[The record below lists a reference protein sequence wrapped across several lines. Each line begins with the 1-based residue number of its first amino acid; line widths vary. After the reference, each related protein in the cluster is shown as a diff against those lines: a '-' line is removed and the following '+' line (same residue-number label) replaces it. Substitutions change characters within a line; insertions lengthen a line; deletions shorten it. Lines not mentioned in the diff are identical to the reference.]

1 MVAPRLWNDLSS
13 DLRNAA
19 TVTVFKFNRI
29 PFIVKLISGAV
40 VEGQDVVLVFYIN
53 TVNVCSMIFFRNPFV
68 LFILTSLF
76 YIF

>member
-13 DLRNAA
+13 DLRDAA
-19 TVTVFKFNRI
+19 TVTVFKSNRI

-53 TVNVCSMIFFRNPFV
+53 TVNVCSMIF
-68 LFILTSLF
+68 L
-76 YIF
+76 

>member
-19 TVTVFKFNRI
+19 TVTAFKSNRI

-53 TVNVCSMIFFRNPFV
+53 TVNACSMIFF
-68 LFILTSLF
+68 LTSLF